1 MYLLAAISL
10 RWLVRLGGPGLILV
24 GIVDQSF
31 LPVPGAIDAI
41 TVILTAG
48 NRNLWPYYWGMAT
61 AGALLGAFITYR
73 ISKKGGKEALHKRL
87 PRKTI
92 QKVEDAFG
100 KRGFAALFVAA
111 LLPPP
116 LPMVPVVVGA
126 GALQYPTRK
135 FLLAVGSGRLIR
147 YGILAWLAHVYG
159 RHIMRVVRS
168 HELLIIVSFL
178 VFSVGAGVTGW
189 LWTRWQKNKEKR
201 SHGGKKKAA

>member
-1 MYLLAAISL
+1 MSLLAFIGV
-10 RWLVRLGGPGLILV
+10 RWLVRFGGPGLILV

-31 LPVPGAIDAI
+31 VPVPGAIDAI
-41 TVILTAG
+41 LVVLTAG
-48 NRNLWPYYWGMAT
+48 NRNLWPYYWLMAT
-61 AGALLGAFITYR
+61 AGALLGAYITYR
-73 ISKKGGKEALHKRL
+73 LSKKGGKEALHKRL
-87 PRKTI
+87 PRKNI

-100 KRGFAALFVAA
+100 KRGFMALFVAA

-126 GALQYPTRK
+126 GALQYPTKK

-147 YGILAWLAHVYG
+147 YALLAWLAHVYG

-168 HELLIIVSFL
+168 HEVLIIVSFL
-178 VFSVGAGVTGW
+178 VFSVGAAVTGW

-201 SHGGKKKAA
+201 RSSGAKQAA